1 MAERN
6 EQTEVV
12 EHDQVRLVL
21 QALAQEK
28 ETSELEEGVVA
39 LLNVAVPDHRCLMCG
54 QGAENHAEGCPIE
67 GLELWLNPIPQ
78 VAMLLMMG
86 ESRFLVPAA
95 VEHCPLPNG
104 HSRLSILWSNGQR
117 GKLEGPEADMRKVHD
132 ILLQAMTEQTMINVA
147 RWPGMKVGN
156 GYEHDW

>member
-1 MAERN
+1 MAKRN
-6 EQTEVV
+6 ELTEVV

-67 GLELWLNPIPQ
+67 GLDQWLNPIPQ
-78 VAMLLMMG
+78 VTTLLMMMG

-95 VEHCPLPNG
+95 VEHYPLSNG

-117 GKLEGPEADMRKVHD
+117 GKLEGPEAHLRKVHD
-132 ILLQAMTEQTMINVA
+132 ILLQAMTEQAMINVSA
-147 RWPGMKVGN
+147 DGVPHTGV
-156 GYEHDW
+156 